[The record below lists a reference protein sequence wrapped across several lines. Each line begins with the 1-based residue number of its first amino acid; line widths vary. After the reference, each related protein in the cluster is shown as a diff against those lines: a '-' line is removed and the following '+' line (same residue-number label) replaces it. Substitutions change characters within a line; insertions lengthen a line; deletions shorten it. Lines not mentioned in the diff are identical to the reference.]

1 MRSSVGVALAGGLL
15 LAGSAGASDI
25 TFYENDGF
33 NGRRFTATSSVSD
46 FAGFGFND
54 RASSVTIRSGS
65 WQVCTDAFFR
75 GRCVT
80 LDRGEY
86 PSLGAMGLN
95 DRISSAR
102 EVGWSG
108 GGGGGGRAGVTL
120 YDYIDFGGRSFA
132 VDREI
137 SNLDGVFND
146 RAQSLIVHAG
156 TWELCADAGYG
167 GGCQSYGPGRYAS
180 LGALSARLSSLRP
193 AGGGG
198 GGGNWG
204 GGGSRAVLYQGTN
217 LSGRSFVIEN
227 YMPNLDGTGFNDRG
241 SSLRIERG
249 YWMFCSDANFQ
260 GECRTFGPGDYPT
273 LSPGL
278 NNRISSGRRI
288 SSEYPY
294 NRNPNWDN

>member
-65 WQVCTDAFFR
+65 WQICTDAFFR

-80 LDRGEY
+80 LESGEY

-146 RAQSLIVHAG
+146 RAQSLIVHSG

-198 GGGNWG
+198 GNGGAVAG
-204 GGGSRAVLYQGTN
+204 VAAAAGQSCIRGRTSRDA
-217 LSGRSFVIEN
+217 RS
-227 YMPNLDGTGFNDRG
+227 
-241 SSLRIERG
+241 
-249 YWMFCSDANFQ
+249 
-260 GECRTFGPGDYPT
+260 
-273 LSPGL
+273 
-278 NNRISSGRRI
+278 
-288 SSEYPY
+288 
-294 NRNPNWDN
+294 